1 MCEFSVLFMDNSIS
15 SGGTE
20 WKWKNI
26 YTGNEIDTSMGVIA
40 GKLKDDRNQNC
51 GLFIPL
57 WNGWTNWLCQIPAS
71 QLVNCA
77 CEHPQQ
83 MNLQLRG
90 LCPASNIDR
99 FYAPRNKKKSGAVL
113 LLGLDTSIIEYENGN
128 EKWKL
133 TEYSHNT
140 TAITDAP
147 LASYV
152 LGSHNWLIE
161 NDDIGCNNGES
172 YTTVLKLTG
181 CREGEFTC
189 SDGQC
194 IRYDKQKKNFL
205 SCFT

>member
-1 MCEFSVLFMDNSIS
+1 MCVFSCLVYSIS

-26 YTGNEIDTSMGVIA
+26 YTENEIDTSMGVIA

-57 WNGWTNWLCQIPAS
+57 WKGWTNWLCQIPAS

-77 CEHPQQ
+77 CEHPHQ

-128 EKWKL
+128 EKWKI

-140 TAITDAP
+140 TAITDAA

-161 NDDIGCNNGES
+161 NDNIGCNNGES